1 MGIREL
7 ITFRVSGTGIWSYEF
22 YDEARQKIGSVSSLV
37 SPAVPVRIESQK
49 IHWYSRFDIDTT
61 IIPGIGRRVQDNQ
74 TGKEVFRLIYW
85 RPGLYQVRTNSDSV
99 QVEIKEGRY
108 LFGQQGMPATALSE
122 RISDI
127 GWQPASALEYEAYFK
142 TTFYE
147 EVNEAFALM
156 VLSFPALRFY

>member
-74 TGKEVFRLIYW
+74 TGNEVFRLIYW
-85 RPGLYQVRTNSDSV
+85 RPGLYQVRTNSASV

-127 GWQPASALEYEAYFK
+127 GWQPSSSFEYETYFK